1 MPEIKKVCVIGSGVM
16 GSGIAA
22 QIANSKTQVLLL
34 DIADEQ
40 SDDASRIARQAVELL
55 KTQKPE
61 PLSHPSLAR
70 YIEIGNLRDDL
81 EKIQQCDLV
90 IEVIVEKLAIKHAL
104 YNSLLPYLKPTAI
117 IASNTSTLPLKQLKQ
132 SLPKDIQD
140 RFVITHFFNPPR
152 YMELLELISDNN
164 IPTLADFLTI
174 KLGKTIVKCNDT
186 PGFIANRIGCFLL
199 ELIVRT
205 AITNKLNPVKIDK
218 IFHKLLG
225 FPSTGIFG
233 LYDLI
238 GHDVMALIS
247 DSLCKSLAKED
258 KYQQLHEASSTL
270 KIMRNKNYL
279 GRKSG
284 SGFYKLSKQG
294 NTRTKEV
301 LNLETMEYK
310 EITEINIPNSITNL
324 LDNNDEYA
332 EFFHDTLKIFFD
344 YTINLMPSISNNPND
359 IDKAM
364 RLGYSLKYG
373 PIELMTHMPDGFIN
387 IAKSLTSHKTAL
399 PRYELTKTL
408 ISNDSAELIQHKK
421 QHIFVI
427 KTKMNT
433 LNQQV
438 FELLIDSVKRSEDA
452 GKNLYIYPAN
462 SVHFSAG
469 ADLKLFYKNITE
481 QNWKALEKF
490 ITLGQN
496 AMLTLKH
503 SKTNIIS
510 CAYGLAL
517 GGGCE
522 LLLHS
527 DLVVAHQNLNAGLV
541 ELGVGLIPGW
551 GGVKEIFLLEG
562 INSDRLVQSLS
573 NILMQ
578 NKTSSGDYFAM
589 QYKDNCQINMN
600 KESILDQALNAS
612 VKKQTKI
619 TNVNIP
625 KIDLSQA
632 ITTNNFD
639 ELQINILEFFQ
650 KIIDLG
656 EVDEKTLLALEK
668 EKFLELSASPLCI
681 RKLKLF
687 I

>member
-1 MPEIKKVCVIGSGVM
+1 
-16 GSGIAA
+16 
-22 QIANSKTQVLLL
+22 
-34 DIADEQ
+34 
-40 SDDASRIARQAVELL
+40 
-55 KTQKPE
+55 
-61 PLSHPSLAR
+61 
-70 YIEIGNLRDDL
+70 
-81 EKIQQCDLV
+81 
-90 IEVIVEKLAIKHAL
+90 
-104 YNSLLPYLKPTAI
+104 
-117 IASNTSTLPLKQLKQ
+117 
-132 SLPKDIQD
+132 
-140 RFVITHFFNPPR
+140 
-152 YMELLELISDNN
+152 
-164 IPTLADFLTI
+164 
-174 KLGKTIVKCNDT
+174 
-186 PGFIANRIGCFLL
+186 
-199 ELIVRT
+199 VR
-205 AITNKLNPVKIDK
+205 NVGLNPVKIDK

-225 FPSTGIFG
+225 FPSTGIFA

-258 KYQQLHEASSTL
+258 KYQQLHAASSTL
-270 KIMRNKNYL
+270 KIMRDKNYL

-294 NTRTKEV
+294 NTRIKEV
-301 LNLETMEYK
+301 LDLETMEYK

-324 LDNNDEYA
+324 LGNNDEYA
-332 EFFHDTLKIFFD
+332 KFFHDTLKIFFD
-344 YTINLMPSISNNPND
+344 YTISVMPSISNNPND

-387 IAKSLTSHKTAL
+387 IPKSLASHKVAL
-399 PRYELTKTL
+399 TRYELTKTL
-408 ISNDSAELIQHKK
+408 ISNDSAELIQHEQ

-462 SVHFSAG
+462 SAHFSAG

-503 SKTNIIS
+503 SETNIIF

-541 ELGVGLIPGW
+541 ELGVGLIAGW
-551 GGVKEIFLLEG
+551 GGIKEMFLLAG
-562 INSDRLVQSLS
+562 TNPDWLVQNLS

-589 QYKDNCQINMN
+589 QHKDNCQINMN
-600 KESILDQALNAS
+600 KELILDQAINTS

-619 TNVNIP
+619 TNTKIP
-625 KIDLSQA
+625 KIDLFQA
-632 ITTNNFD
+632 INASNFD

-650 KIIDLG
+650 KIIDLE
-656 EVDEKTLLALEK
+656 EVDEKTLLPLEK

-681 RKLKLF
+681 KQLKLF